1 MLYGV
6 LIEKRNGEKVPYQE
20 EKIAVAIAGAFQD
33 FDKDFD
39 DPDVLYLIES
49 KIADKA
55 KQKIVSVEDIQ
66 DIVEDVL
73 LDMGYRQEAKAYIR
87 YRHERFLARQKNSDE
102 EVLSMIASDDN
113 SYWKTENSNKNAEL
127 VTVQRDYL
135 AGIISTDIAKNY
147 IFPKEVIKAHEDGLV
162 HQHDMDYMA
171 QSTLSNCFSA
181 DTEFVTSEGV
191 KTFNDF
197 YDGSPVTVRDK
208 NGEWRSAV
216 VHNFG
221 KQILYTVTLQSGR
234 NIKEIRCTRNHR
246 WILKDGS
253 VTENLKI
260 GDSLIA
266 LPDVSSNFEIET
278 IEAAKAFCF
287 GFVLGDGSDIGNNR
301 GVRVRLCGHKKDD
314 YFSYFER
321 AGYQISKVKNTNDV
335 IAINK
340 DCVGKQE
347 FLDSSMWRV
356 MSTEQKIALFKGYYA
371 ADGCVDRNAIHTCD
385 KRNLSL
391 ILEIAPLAGYYVANV
406 RHDIHDTPYKK
417 DASLYMIT
425 FRKKNNYNNLWKVKD
440 IKKSC
445 NNNHTTNV
453 WCVVEPETHSFTLAN
468 GIVTGNC
475 ELINLND
482 MLQNGTVI
490 NKVKIEKPHRLL
502 TAMTITT
509 QIMASVAANTYGG
522 ESINLA
528 HLAPF
533 VRDSYNIYR
542 KKYQELGLNSE
553 LVEALAK
560 IDLKKE
566 IEDAVQTFNYQ
577 ISTLFT
583 LNGQAPFCSL
593 FMYLKDAGEYK
604 KEFILLAE
612 EFLRQRI
619 EGMPNEDGIKV
630 TQAFPKILFVL
641 EDDNYKPGTKYWDL
655 TKLAIR
661 CSANRL
667 TPDYISEKKMMEYK
681 NGDCYACMGE

>member
-49 KIADKA
+49 EIADKA

-147 IFPKEVIKAHEDGLV
+147 IFPKEVVEAHENGLV

-171 QSTLSNCFSA
+171 QATLS
-181 DTEFVTSEGV
+181 
-191 KTFNDF
+191 
-197 YDGSPVTVRDK
+197 
-208 NGEWRSAV
+208 
-216 VHNFG
+216 
-221 KQILYTVTLQSGR
+221 
-234 NIKEIRCTRNHR
+234 
-246 WILKDGS
+246 
-253 VTENLKI
+253 
-260 GDSLIA
+260 
-266 LPDVSSNFEIET
+266 
-278 IEAAKAFCF
+278 
-287 GFVLGDGSDIGNNR
+287 
-301 GVRVRLCGHKKDD
+301 
-314 YFSYFER
+314 
-321 AGYQISKVKNTNDV
+321 
-335 IAINK
+335 
-340 DCVGKQE
+340 
-347 FLDSSMWRV
+347 
-356 MSTEQKIALFKGYYA
+356 
-371 ADGCVDRNAIHTCD
+371 
-385 KRNLSL
+385 
-391 ILEIAPLAGYYVANV
+391 
-406 RHDIHDTPYKK
+406 
-417 DASLYMIT
+417 
-425 FRKKNNYNNLWKVKD
+425 
-440 IKKSC
+440 
-445 NNNHTTNV
+445 
-453 WCVVEPETHSFTLAN
+453 
-468 GIVTGNC
+468 NC

-533 VRDSYNIYR
+533 VRDSHNIYL
-542 KKYQELGLNSE
+542 KKYRELGLKEE